1 MSTSNLKM
9 IVETMKM
16 IEGGPI
22 DATTEKYLKKMA
34 KYAAKIQETRNL
46 LQHKLERDFQ
56 SKEEE
61 DPSQSTWIESKTNA
75 DGTETSYDLRRQARE
90 ESKEEKEE
98 ESDQEESEEE
108 EIIYGDSD
116 DDTPNICA
124 ITSTNIIEGKRVR
137 RSVQKYQDPDYEKIV
152 LKDIPEDEIEAALF
166 ASDVEADEDEDED
179 EDVENNLERNRG
191 QFWAENEHGPHDDG
205 QSDSDYEWGA
215 DENVDSDE

>member
-46 LQHKLERDFQ
+46 LQDKLERDFQ
-56 SKEEE
+56 SNE
-61 DPSQSTWIESKTNA
+61 DESKEDHDREA
-75 DGTETSYDLRRQARE
+75 GRRQAGQRQ
-90 ESKEEKEE
+90 
-98 ESDQEESEEE
+98 ESDQEESQEE

-152 LKDIPEDEIEAALF
+152 LKDIPENEIEAALF
-166 ASDVEADEDEDED
+166 ASDVDEDEDED

-205 QSDSDYEWGA
+205 QSDSDYEGGA